1 MSLIWMDQL
10 AAYRQVEYGLRCPVC
25 GAPMEAVQRSDSWFL
40 ECQEC
45 VTVFG
50 GFSGSKAGGFPS
62 RQEAVDAFLLA
73 CKYNHKTP
81 N

>member
-10 AAYRQVEYGLRCPVC
+10 AAYRQIESGLRCPVC

-50 GFSGSKAGGFPS
+50 GFSGSKTGGFP
-62 RQEAVDAFLLA
+62 RWKNRKDMCRCPAHAGWKFF
-73 CKYNHKTP
+73 
-81 N
+81 

>member
-1 MSLIWMDQL
+1 MSLILMDQL
-10 AAYRQVEYGLRCPVC
+10 AAYRQIESGLRCPVC

-50 GFSGSKAGGFPS
+50 GFSGFPS
-62 RQEAVDAFLLA
+62 RQEAVDAFLLGCA
-73 CKYNHKTP
+73 SKNK

>member
-1 MSLIWMDQL
+1 MSVVFLNQPAM
-10 AAYRQVEYGLRCPVC
+10 YRQLEQGLRCPVC
-25 GAPMEAVQRSDSWFL
+25 GAPMETVQRSDNWFL

-50 GFSGSKAGGFPS
+50 GFSGSKAGGFPN
-62 RQEAVDAFLLA
+62 RQEAVDAFLVA
-73 CKYNHKTP
+73 CASKTK

>member
-1 MSLIWMDQL
+1 MSLIWMNQL

-25 GAPMEAVQRSDSWFL
+25 GAPMEAVQRFDSWFL

-73 CKYNHKTP
+73 CVSKNK

>member
-10 AAYRQVEYGLRCPVC
+10 AAYRQIESGLRCPVC

-62 RQEAVDAFLLA
+62 RQEAVDAFLLGCA
-73 CKYNHKTP
+73 SKNK

>member
-1 MSLIWMDQL
+1 MNIILFDQPE
-10 AAYRQVEYGLRCPVC
+10 AYRQIEAGLRCPVC

-73 CKYNHKTP
+73 CASKN
-81 N
+81 NN